1 MELIDELIAERACR
15 QLVGLY
21 PQLCDDA
28 DGIALGSLFTDDGEL
43 SIPGQ
48 VIQGPVAIGAWLL
61 ETLRVGPMRHLMMNP
76 HIVVESTDR
85 ARGSLDMALLLKGE
99 QGWQLIASA
108 RYSDVYVRTPL
119 GWRFASRK
127 VDVR

>member
-1 MELIDELIAERACR
+1 MELIDELMAERACR

-28 DGIALGSLFTDDGEL
+28 DGEGLGALFTEDGVL
-43 SIPGQ
+43 SVAGQ
-48 VIQGPVAIGAWLL
+48 AIQGPTAIGAWLL

-76 HIVVESTDR
+76 HIIVESPDR
-85 ARGSLDMALLLKGE
+85 ACGTLDMALLLKGE

-108 RYSDVYVRTPL
+108 RYSDVYVRTPQ
-119 GWRFASRK
+119 GWRFAERK
-127 VDVR
+127 VDIR